1 MSQYNTLNIIFSN
14 LQLNKLIS
22 GIKNSTEVTSK
33 FSSNVAGNSVEENN
47 FSHKLSLT
55 NTQALCLHKAF
66 AGNSSANIKLS
77 KTKLHKKGQSG

>member
-1 MSQYNTLNIIFSN
+1 MTQYNTLNIIFSN

-33 FSSNVAGNSVEENN
+33 FSPNVAGNSVEENN

-55 NTQALCLHKAF
+55 NTQAL
-66 AGNSSANIKLS
+66 SS
-77 KTKLHKKGQSG
+77 